1 MDYILQI
8 KDLCKSYNKHKVLN
22 NLNMNVPNGSIYGFV
37 GKNGTGKTTTIR
49 LACGLQKPNS
59 GSVNFSFNDKRKIG
73 AIVENPALNMDMTAY
88 ENMQIQFDLIN
99 RKDYESINDILKTV
113 GLQDVGKKKAKV
125 FSLGMKQRLGIAMTL
140 CCEPEILFLDEPIN
154 GLDPQGIIDMRNT
167 LLAINKEKGITIV
180 ISSHILEEL
189 SKIATH
195 YGFISNGQII
205 SELSSEDLN
214 RAVQHRVDLHVD
226 NTENAEVALQNMSN
240 EFIIGDKIITVIG
253 DIVLTDIVLQLH
265 KHNITVYKAIERD
278 ETLEEFFLKTIGG
291 EQNAQF
297 V

>member
-195 YGFISNGQII
+195 YGFISNGQIV

>member
-154 GLDPQGIIDMRNT
+154 GLDLQGIIDMRNT

-195 YGFISNGQII
+195 YGFISNGQIV

-214 RAVQHRVDLHVD
+214 RAIQHRVDLHVD
-226 NTENAEVALQNMSN
+226 NTEHAEVALQNMSN
-240 EFIIGDKIITVIG
+240 EFTIGDKIITVIG
-253 DIVLTDIVLQLH
+253 DIVLTDVVLQLH

-291 EQNAQF
+291 EQNA
-297 V
+297 

>member
-59 GSVNFSFNDKRKIG
+59 GIVDFSFNDKRKIG

-195 YGFISNGQII
+195 YGFISNGQIV

-214 RAVQHRVDLHVD
+214 RAIQHRVDLHVD
-226 NTENAEVALQNMSN
+226 NTEHAEVALQNMSN

-291 EQNAQF
+291 EQNA
-297 V
+297 